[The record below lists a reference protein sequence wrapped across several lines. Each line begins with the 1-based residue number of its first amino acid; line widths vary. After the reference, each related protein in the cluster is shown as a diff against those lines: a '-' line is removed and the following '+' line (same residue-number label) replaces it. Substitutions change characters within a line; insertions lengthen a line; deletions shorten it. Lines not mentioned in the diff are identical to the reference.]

1 MIIAVALV
9 VVASALALV
18 AGVAR
23 LGDDDGAA
31 RVVVAVTGVVVL
43 LLVVGLVGALAGLGV
58 DTDEE
63 PPSRTSEPAA
73 RVDPPGPA
81 PLRRP
86 TVYLTATPS
95 DSLPPV
101 PRAVGDLEDGTV
113 LVLGVSGLEPG
124 SRGTVHQCP
133 TGAIDSDDC
142 RPGLPVT
149 MSDEGG
155 ASLLVDLE
163 ERFDVGLRDPEE
175 VECTG
180 AECSIV
186 VFGSSRLEIVTVFGG
201 PAPPAVAVVADPAR
215 VPPGGTLTATA
226 VNLPAGARA
235 SFVVCR
241 PDGQR
246 AADCGSPTDPVVV
259 DDEGGAVAEVT
270 VGAGR
275 CPRGARC
282 AVAVIIDDGGPRAY
296 APLALIGRAGAAYD
310 DARVRVGLAVAVVL
324 LVGAL
329 VLLRRTD
336 WTPVGGDPFAGVEL
350 RTDPFGD
357 EADP

>member
-1 MIIAVALV
+1 VIVAVALV
-9 VVASALALV
+9 IVVSALALV

-43 LLVVGLVGALAGLGV
+43 ALVAVGAMAGLGV
-58 DTDEE
+58 DTDAE
-63 PPSRTSEPAA
+63 PPSPTNEPAP
-73 RVDPPGPA
+73 RVDAPGPA
-81 PLRRP
+81 PLLQP
-86 TVYLTATPS
+86 TVRLTATPS
-95 DSLPPV
+95 ESLPPV

-113 LVLGVSGLEPG
+113 VVLGLAGLEPG
-124 SRGTVHQCP
+124 SMATVHQCP
-133 TGAIDSDDC
+133 TGAVDSDDC

-149 MSDEGG
+149 TSDQGG
-155 ASLLVDLE
+155 ATVLVDLE
-163 ERFDVGLRDPEE
+163 ERFDVAFPDSSE
-175 VECTG
+175 VECID

-186 VFGSSRLEIVTVFGG
+186 VFGSSRLEIVTVFGE
-201 PAPPAVAVVADPAR
+201 PAPPAVAVVADPTS

-226 VNLPAGARA
+226 VNLPSGARA

-241 PDGQR
+241 PDGDGT
-246 AADCGSPTDPVVV
+246 ADCGSRTDAVVV
-259 DDEGGAVAEVT
+259 DDEGRAAAEVT
-270 VGAGR
+270 IGAGR
-275 CPRGARC
+275 CPRGADC
-282 AVAVIIDDGGPRAY
+282 AIAVVIDDGGPRAY

-350 RTDPFGD
+350 PADPFGD
-357 EADP
+357 EAGS